1 MKTATDSEGQARKL
15 AAKQIVMD
23 MLGQPCPAPLSC
35 DYRNEKAANVQ
46 FWQGHGIRTFPIT
59 GTAELAAFTF
69 RSPSKACNNNK
80 TTNAPMVLVVGL
92 VGLRLPARGKT

>member
-15 AAKQIVMD
+15 AAKQIVTD

-46 FWQGHGIRTFPIT
+46 F
-59 GTAELAAFTF
+59 
-69 RSPSKACNNNK
+69 
-80 TTNAPMVLVVGL
+80 
-92 VGLRLPARGKT
+92 